1 MSERADEHL
10 LGALKRALAEPGD
23 HRLYRG
29 GKLAGLFASRHGP
42 AGDAAATAI
51 REGLFEVV
59 RTETKGKFTTEW
71 VRLTPKGVD
80 YLHDHES
87 PLAVLRELR
96 SALGATR
103 EGVPVFLGQMQ
114 QQWQAF
120 SAQMVEQMRLTLR
133 RLEVLSERV
142 EEALRRADAIG
153 PKLPDGVANSVPW
166 AVEALGYLDRRKNS
180 GAADGCPL
188 PELFAAVRR
197 STPELSLGDFQTGLR
212 RLGDHR
218 ALSLLPFDGP
228 ADKLPEPEF
237 ALLDGASVL
246 YYASR

>member
-23 HRLYRG
+23 HRLYKG

-42 AGDAAATAI
+42 AGDAAAAAI
-51 REGLFEVV
+51 RDGLFEVV
-59 RTETKGKFTTEW
+59 RTDVKGKITTEW
-71 VRLTPKGVD
+71 VRLTPTGVD

-96 SALGATR
+96 SALGGAR
-103 EGVPVFLGQMQ
+103 DGVPVFLGQMQ

-120 SAQMVEQMRLTLR
+120 SAQMIEQMRAMLK

-153 PKLPDGVANSVPW
+153 PKLPDGVAETVPW

-180 GAADGCPL
+180 GAVDGCPL

-197 STPELSLGDFQTGLR
+197 ATPELSLGDFQTGLR

-218 ALSLLPFDGP
+218 ALTLLPFEGS
-228 ADKLPEPEF
+228 AEKLPEPEF
-237 ALLDGASVL
+237 ALLDGACVL
-246 YYASR
+246 YYAAR

>member
-1 MSERADEHL
+1 MLSRLILSVTIDATGGRAAMNERADEHL

-23 HRLYRG
+23 QRLYRG

-96 SALGATR
+96 TALNTTQA
-103 EGVPVFLGQMQ
+103 GVPVFLGQMQ
-114 QQWQAF
+114 Q
-120 SAQMVEQMRLTLR
+120 
-133 RLEVLSERV
+133 
-142 EEALRRADAIG
+142 
-153 PKLPDGVANSVPW
+153 
-166 AVEALGYLDRRKNS
+166 
-180 GAADGCPL
+180 
-188 PELFAAVRR
+188 
-197 STPELSLGDFQTGLR
+197 
-212 RLGDHR
+212 
-218 ALSLLPFDGP
+218 
-228 ADKLPEPEF
+228 
-237 ALLDGASVL
+237 
-246 YYASR
+246 